1 MATGLSGTLSM
12 TQAEWIAYIILPAA
26 IALFG
31 YIGSRIFEIRL
42 RRSREMRN
50 RTARDL
56 KAAE

>member
-1 MATGLSGTLSM
+1 M

-31 YIGSRIFEIRL
+31 YVGSRIFEIRL
-42 RRSREMRN
+42 RRNREIRN
-50 RTARDL
+50 RTTHDL